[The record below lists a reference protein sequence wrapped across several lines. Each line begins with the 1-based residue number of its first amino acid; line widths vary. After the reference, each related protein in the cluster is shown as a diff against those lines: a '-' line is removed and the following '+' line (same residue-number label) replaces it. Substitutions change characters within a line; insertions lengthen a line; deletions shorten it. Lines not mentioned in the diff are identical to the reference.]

1 MRVLSEGSLVFTED
15 TNIRKRRTIVMV
27 PTDQVNEFLL
37 GWSECGPDDTFNRET
52 GIREA
57 NKRANSA
64 KWAIQNGKELPAGSG
79 QIKVHMQNVDRKE
92 FVREMQDA
100 LYDMG
105 FLRTENSIDMS
116 DIFRI
121 IRHTRNIEKS
131 LKPFL
136 NELSEMTDGVP
147 KNGAPPGLKEL
158 GLAAISLYREVEK
171 WKHLNPQAEV
181 VMEEAFFLKSL
192 SPAPD
197 SPSEG
202 TSGSAPQPESA
213 GKTEATQN
221 G

>member
-1 MRVLSEGSLVFTED
+1 
-15 TNIRKRRTIVMV
+15 MV
-27 PTDQVNEFLL
+27 PTETESEFLF
-37 GWSECGPDDTFNRET
+37 GWSECGPDDTFNREI

-64 KWAIQNGKELPAGSG
+64 KWALLNGIEPPVGSG
-79 QIKVHMQNVDRKE
+79 QIKVHMQNIDRKE

-105 FLRTENSIDMS
+105 ILRTENSIDMS

-121 IRHTRNIEKS
+121 IRHTRNIEKA

-136 NELSEMTDGVP
+136 FELAEMTEGVP
-147 KNGAPPGLKEL
+147 PTGAPPGLKEL
-158 GLAAISLYREVEK
+158 GLSAIRLYGEVQK

-181 VMEEAFFLKSL
+181 VMEEAFFLKS
-192 SPAPD
+192 SSQAPA
-197 SPSEG
+197 SLSEG

-213 GKTEATQN
+213 GKTETTQN